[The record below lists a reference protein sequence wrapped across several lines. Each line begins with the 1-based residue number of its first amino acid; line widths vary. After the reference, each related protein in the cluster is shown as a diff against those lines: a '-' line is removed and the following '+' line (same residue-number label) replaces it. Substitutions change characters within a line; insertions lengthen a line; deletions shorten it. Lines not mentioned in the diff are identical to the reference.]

1 MGRFLGSL
9 ALLGLL
15 AGPAFARGVGAAC
28 ICFTHI
34 KSSLLRVLASRL
46 HHYLQPNC

>member
-15 AGPAFARGVGAAC
+15 AGPAFARGGPLHLFHSQQEQPVAC
-28 ICFTHI
+28 SETHLWI
-34 KSSLLRVLASRL
+34 AGS
-46 HHYLQPNC
+46 